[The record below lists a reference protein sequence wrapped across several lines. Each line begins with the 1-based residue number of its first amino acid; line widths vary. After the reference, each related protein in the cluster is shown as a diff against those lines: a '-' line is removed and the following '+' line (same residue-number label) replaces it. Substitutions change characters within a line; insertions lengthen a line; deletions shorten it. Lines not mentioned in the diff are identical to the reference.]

1 MGEDDNTFHS
11 FGTIVLLKL
20 YVFFF
25 FFFFVNCFSILWT
38 EPGPILL
45 ICPFCFGI
53 YFYIDFTVWDV
64 ETIFIS
70 VVF

>member
-1 MGEDDNTFHS
+1 MGEDNNTFHS

-20 YVFFF
+20 YVF